1 MPMRGPPEK
10 DRGRPGGNGP
20 DTQQIT
26 ATNGPTIIADQG
38 DPRRIGELLADWVGI
53 RMAEVDTLVGE
64 ARAKAAA
71 IPDQRHLW
79 LICGE
84 VLVRLAALEL
94 EVAELRKAARR

>member
-1 MPMRGPPEK
+1 MRIP
-10 DRGRPGGNGP
+10 DRS
-20 DTQQIT
+20 
-26 ATNGPTIIADQG
+26 
-38 DPRRIGELLADWVGI
+38 DPKPVGELLAAWVGV